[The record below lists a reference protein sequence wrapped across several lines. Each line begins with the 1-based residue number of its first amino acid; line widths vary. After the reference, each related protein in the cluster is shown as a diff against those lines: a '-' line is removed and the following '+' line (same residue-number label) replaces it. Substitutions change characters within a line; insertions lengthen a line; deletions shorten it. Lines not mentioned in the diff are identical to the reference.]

1 MCLPDSS
8 RMGRERLAGVDVARC
23 IALFGMGTVHVLP
36 TTDASG
42 APTLVEQV
50 FGGRSAALFAVL
62 AGVGL
67 ALAVGPRPELR
78 RSAPVVAARA
88 GIIGAVGLLLAVF
101 DSGVAVILA
110 YYAVLFVLVL
120 PWLRARPPV
129 LLASAAVVAVGMP
142 FLSLSVRDSLPE
154 RDPTNPGPWDLA
166 QPAELLSELMLTGYY
181 PAAVWV
187 AYLLTG
193 MAVGRLALHS
203 RRTAVVVAASGAA
216 VALAAHATSALLL
229 GPLGG
234 YERIA
239 EVSVLTPYEARQ
251 RVDAPAFGNVPTD
264 TAWWLASDAPHST
277 TPLDMLA
284 TTGSS
289 LLVLGVALLAAQAVP
304 WLLAPLAAAGSMPL
318 SLYTAHVVLLGT
330 TEPADPVRYYWL
342 QVAAALVLATLWRR
356 FVGRGPLEAGIAR
369 AVQRLRGPDRRDREE
384 VPT

>member
-1 MCLPDSS
+1 MAP
-8 RMGRERLAGVDVARC
+8 ERLAGVDVARC
-23 IALFGMGTVHVLP
+23 VALFGMGTVHVLP
-36 TTDASG
+36 TTDAAG

-67 ALAVGPRPELR
+67 ALAVGPHPELR
-78 RSAPVVAARA
+78 RAAPVVATRA
-88 GIIGAVGLLLAVF
+88 ALIGAIGLLLAVF

-142 FLSLSVRDSLPE
+142 FLSFAVRDSLPP

-166 QPAELLSELMLTGYY
+166 APGELLSELLLTGYY

-193 MAVGRLALHS
+193 MAVARIGLRS
-203 RRTAVVVAASGAA
+203 RRNAAVVAACGAA
-216 VALAAHATSALLL
+216 LALAAHAASALLL

-234 YERIA
+234 YRRIG
-239 EVSVLTPYEARQ
+239 EVLGLREADARQ
-251 RVDAPAFGNVPTD
+251 VVDAGAYGNVPTD
-264 TAWWLASDAPHST
+264 VRWWLATDAPHST
-277 TPLDMLA
+277 TPLDVLA

-289 LLVLGVALLAAQAVP
+289 LLVLGLALLAARAVP
-304 WLLAPLAAAGSMPL
+304 ALLAPFAAVGSMPL

-330 TEPADPVRYYWL
+330 TEPADPVPYYWL
-342 QVAAALVLATLWRR
+342 QVAAALVFATLWRR
-356 FVGRGPLEAGIAR
+356 FVGRGPLESAVAR
-369 AVQRLRGPDRRDREE
+369 AVEPLRDRP
-384 VPT
+384 VAAPT

>member
-1 MCLPDSS
+1 MAPQ
-8 RMGRERLAGVDVARC
+8 RLAGVDVARC

-36 TTDASG
+36 TTDETG
-42 APTLVEQV
+42 APTLVELV

-67 ALAVGPRPELR
+67 ALAVGQRPDLR
-78 RSAPVVAARA
+78 RAAPVVATRA
-88 GIIGAVGLLLAVF
+88 ALIGAIGLLLALF

-142 FLSLSVRDSLPE
+142 FLSFAVRDSLPP

-166 QPAELLSELMLTGYY
+166 APGELLSELLLTGYY

-193 MAVGRLALHS
+193 LAVGRLALRS
-203 RRTAVVVAASGAA
+203 RRTAVGVAAAGA
-216 VALAAHATSALLL
+216 VLALAAHTTSALLL

-234 YERIA
+234 YRRIG
-239 EVSVLTPYEARQ
+239 EVLGLQEADARQ
-251 RVDAPAFGNVPTD
+251 EVDAGAYGNVPTD
-264 TAWWLASDAPHST
+264 VAWWLASDAPHST
-277 TPLDMLA
+277 TPLDVLA

-289 LLVLGVALLAAQAVP
+289 LLVLGVALLAARAVP
-304 WLLAPLAAAGSMPL
+304 ALLAPLAAVGSMPL

-330 TEPADPVRYYWL
+330 TEPSDPVRYYWL
-342 QVAAALVLATLWRR
+342 QVAAALVFATLWRR
-356 FVGRGPLEAGIAR
+356 FVGRGPLEAAIAR
-369 AVQRLRGPDRRDREE
+369 AVEPLRDRPVG

>member
-1 MCLPDSS
+1 MASQ
-8 RMGRERLAGVDVARC
+8 RLAGVDVARC
-23 IALFGMGTVHVLP
+23 VALFGMGSVHVLP
-36 TTDASG
+36 TTDATG

-78 RSAPVVAARA
+78 RAAPVVAVRA
-88 GIIGAVGLLLAVF
+88 ALIGSIGLLLAVF

-110 YYAVLFVLVL
+110 YYALLFVLVL

-129 LLASAAVVAVGMP
+129 LLASAAVVAVVVP
-142 FLSLSVRDSLPE
+142 FVSFAVRDALPE

-166 QPAELLSELMLTGYY
+166 DPAELLSELLLTGYY

-193 MAVGRLALHS
+193 LAVGRLGLRS

-216 VALAAHATSALLL
+216 LALGAHVASALLL

-234 YERIA
+234 YRRIA
-239 EVSVLTPYEARQ
+239 EATGRTEPETRQ
-251 RVDAPAFGNVPTD
+251 LVDAPAYGNVPTD
-264 TAWWLASDAPHST
+264 VPWWLASDSPHST
-277 TPLDMLA
+277 TPLDMAA

-289 LLVLGVALLAAQAVP
+289 LLVLGLALLAAQAVP
-304 WLLAPLAAAGSMPL
+304 RLLAPLAAVGSMPL
-318 SLYTAHVVLLGT
+318 TLYTAHVVLLGST
-330 TEPADPVRYYWL
+330 DTSDPVRYYWL
-342 QVAAALVLATLWRR
+342 QVAAALVFATLWRR
-356 FVGRGPLEAGIAR
+356 AVGRGPLEAAIAR
-369 AVQRLRGPDRRDREE
+369 AVQPLRRAADRRERHE